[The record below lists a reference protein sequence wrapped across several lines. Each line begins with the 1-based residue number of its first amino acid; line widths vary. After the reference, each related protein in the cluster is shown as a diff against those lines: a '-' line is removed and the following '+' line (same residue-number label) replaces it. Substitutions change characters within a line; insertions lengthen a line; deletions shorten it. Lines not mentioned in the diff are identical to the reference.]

1 MEAATTTTQT
11 GKIHVAVS
19 NDLQDGIKTLNW
31 ALSKWKSHPISIV
44 ILYVSHNTSKDHVY
58 TPFGKLPARSVN
70 DEMLPAL
77 RKLEQDK
84 IDRQLSKYVAF
95 CGKVPAEILKVEK
108 FDEPIQKRITDLILG
123 LEITKL
129 VIGFSVMKPSWKSKG
144 AISGLFYIH
153 QHKPDFCELFILCG
167 GKQVFM
173 RGSRNDEKIME
184 DDNGFVVARMRD
196 KITFK
201 DWLEKVLPEGKVD
214 SPADSRSRRGLA
226 ASMESPGSQNQWEFY
241 RQEIETYFQDLL
253 SSNTNEQTSLEH
265 PDSDVSRISAN
276 EPDDVIE
283 QNNSN
288 LRGGEK
294 IETLTRKLEE
304 AHKMIQLK
312 RKEAKEHCD
321 RRAKAEWAVCLCNS
335 RAQELESKIKEEI
348 GMKEELAKELE
359 AEKEI
364 TFETRRDI
372 EESGKRLSSL
382 LELQSELSN
391 KLQISTQA
399 RSEAEIQ
406 LENAANSRSEMVAE
420 IDELRRQRD
429 VLYRRIEFCKEKD
442 AIGMAAR
449 LTEPSF
455 SFREYTTHEIR
466 LATDDFS
473 DRLLL
478 KSGGADWT
486 DVYRGKINHSTVAIK
501 MLTSTHVLSPQEFQA
516 KVRLLGSIRHP
527 HVVAMVGFCTEL
539 KCVVLEYM
547 NNGSLRDMLFSRRR
561 NRALGWQDRIRIA
574 AEVCSG
580 LAFLHSAQ
588 PMPFVHGH
596 LTPSS
601 ILLDRNLVAKIK
613 GFGSKEGSLEADVR
627 AFGVL
632 IMHLL
637 TGRNWVGLVEGEV
650 MMGEDL
656 VKVLDETAGPWP
668 MKVAQK
674 LAGLAAKCMG
684 FPNGPQPKEGLCM
697 GNAMMELNEI
707 RREANHEVA
716 RGDTTRFTGSV
727 DREDLMDVPNVF
739 LCPILQE
746 VMKNP
751 HVAADGFSY
760 ELEAIE
766 AWVGSGHDRSPMTNA
781 RLAHL
786 FFTPNHSLRSLIRDW
801 QTKRS
806 SKFAN

>member
-1 MEAATTTTQT
+1 MDATAQT
-11 GKIHVAVS
+11 GKIYVAVS

-31 ALSKWKSHPISIV
+31 ALNKWKSYPISIV
-44 ILYVSHNTSKDHVY
+44 ILYVSHNTSKDHVT

-77 RKLEQDK
+77 RKQEQEK
-84 IDRQLSKYVAF
+84 IDKLLSKYISF
-95 CGKVPAEILKVEK
+95 CGKVPAEILEVDK
-108 FDEPIQKRITDLILG
+108 FDEPIQKRVVDMIIG

-129 VIGFSVMKPSWKSKG
+129 VIGFSVMKPSWKSRG

-153 QHKPDFCELFILCG
+153 QHKPEFCELFILCG

-173 RGSRNDEKIME
+173 RGQSDEKTME
-184 DDNGFVVARMRD
+184 DDNGVVVARMRD

-201 DWLEKVLPEGKVD
+201 DWLDKLLPREPFD
-214 SPADSRSRRGLA
+214 SPDYRGSA
-226 ASMESPGSQNQWEFY
+226 NSSSASMESPGSQNQWEFY
-241 RQEIETYFQDLL
+241 LQEIETYFQDLL
-253 SSNTNEQTSLEH
+253 SSHTNDEQLSLEH
-265 PDSDVSRISAN
+265 QDSDISRISGV
-276 EPDDVIE
+276 EPDDVRE

-288 LRGGEK
+288 MRGAER
-294 IETLTRKLEE
+294 IETLKRKLEE

-312 RKEAKEHCD
+312 RKEAKDQSD
-321 RRAKAEWAVCLCNS
+321 RHAKAEWAICLCNA
-335 RAQELESKIKEEI
+335 RAQELEGKIKEEI
-348 GMKEELAKELE
+348 NMKEELAKELE
-359 AEKEI
+359 AEKETI
-364 TFETRRDI
+364 YETRRDI
-372 EESGKRLSSL
+372 EESRKRLSSL
-382 LELQSELSN
+382 LELQLELSN

-399 RSEAEIQ
+399 RSQAEIQ
-406 LENAANSRSEMVAE
+406 LENAANTRSEMVAE

-449 LTEPSF
+449 LTEPSLH
-455 SFREYTTHEIR
+455 FREYTVDEIR

-473 DRLLL
+473 DRLML

-486 DVYRGKINHSTVAIK
+486 NVYRGKINHSTVAIK
-501 MLTSTHVLSPQEFQA
+501 IPPSNHALSPQEFQA
-516 KVRLLGSIRHP
+516 QVRLLGAIRHP
-527 HVVAMVGFCTEL
+527 HVLAMVGFCSEL
-539 KCVVLEYM
+539 KCIVLEYM

-561 NRALGWQDRIRIA
+561 NRALPWQDRIRIA

-580 LAFLHSAQ
+580 LGFLHSAQ
-588 PMPFVHGH
+588 PKPFIHGH

-613 GFGSKEGSLEADVR
+613 GFGSNEGNPQSDVR

-637 TGRNWVGLVEGEV
+637 TGRNWVGLVEEE
-650 MMGEDL
+650 MKMGESL
-656 VKVLDETAGPWP
+656 MKVLDETAGPWQLN
-668 MKVAQK
+668 VAQK
-674 LAGLAAKCMG
+674 LADLALKCMG
-684 FPNGPQPKEGLCM
+684 FPNGPKPKEGLSI
-697 GNAMMELNEI
+697 GNVMLELNEI
-707 RREANHEVA
+707 RREANDEGA
-716 RGDTTRFTGSV
+716 RGDTTRFSGGV
-727 DREDLMDVPNVF
+727 DKEELMDVPNVF

-766 AWVGSGHDRSPMTNA
+766 EWVGSGHERSPMTNA
-781 RLAHL
+781 RLPHL
-786 FFTPNHSLRSLIRDW
+786 FFTPNHSLRSLILDW

-806 SKFAN
+806 SHFK